1 MSALRDCAHAV
12 PARHATRLPEFLRAR
27 LRAASREATHA
38 AHGAPNS
45 AARRASPAFLPA
57 RDTLRFSARA
67 LRTLCTRPVC
77 DCRPGRTPT
86 RARCRSFP
94 VRQYVNAGYTVRF
107 SARALRASQP
117 APCVPSSPRPACQPA
132 RALRASQPAP
142 CVPAGLRPAPVPA
155 PHPAPPLSAPGPALC
170 ASGPAPALH
179 RKKQGF
185 TAMNPPCRAYRLPK
199 RPGRYG
205 AVLCSIIQS
214 TFFKSCSA
222 GSTLSST
229 YSPSRGALSLFL

>member
-1 MSALRDCAHAV
+1 MVCILSKQAPFHLSALRDCAHAV

-45 AARRASPAFLPA
+45 AARRARPAFLPA
-57 RDTLRFSARA
+57 RDTLRFYARA
-67 LRTLCTRPVC
+67 LRPLAHALYATAGPAERQ
-77 DCRPGRTPT
+77 
-86 RARCRSFP
+86 RAPDAALSLSGNTSTQDTQCAFP
-94 VRQYVNAGYTVRF
+94 
-107 SARALRASQP
+107 P
-117 APCVPSSPRPACQPA
+117 
-132 RALRASQPAP
+132 ALRASQPAP

>member
-1 MSALRDCAHAV
+1 MVCILSKQAPFHLSALRDCAHAV

-107 SARALRASQP
+107 SARAM
-117 APCVPSSPRPACQPA
+117 
-132 RALRASQPAP
+132 RASQPAP